1 MSESLTGVSVKPI
14 KMSALSWAIQSVRER
29 GLVPTM
35 KVAASAV
42 ADLSFD
48 WRHGTNTMRWVEVS
62 DLGAA
67 GANRRYSVRY
77 QATKARPLWT
87 LLNSLDLPRS
97 GGFVDFG
104 SGKGRVLLMAALF
117 GFSTICGIE
126 FSPDLCEC
134 SRQNV
139 EIFKRRSGVTTRIE
153 VLLLDAALYPIQ
165 PDQAVFFMYNPFG
178 DAVMTQVLANLRKS
192 FEMARRQIWLIY
204 NTPTCHDVILR
215 SGLFQ
220 THSRR
225 EIGGTEFRVYST
237 N

>member
-1 MSESLTGVSVKPI
+1 
-14 KMSALSWAIQSVRER
+14 MSALSWAIQSVRER

-87 LLNSLDLPRS
+87 LLNSLDLPRN

-104 SGKGRVLLMAALF
+104 SGKGRVLLMAALY

-134 SRQNV
+134 SRRNV

-153 VLLLDAALYPIQ
+153 VLLLDAALYSIQ

-178 DAVMTQVLANLRKS
+178 DAVMTQVLVNLRKS
-192 FEMARRQIWLIY
+192 FEAARR
-204 NTPTCHDVILR
+204 H
-215 SGLFQ
+215 
-220 THSRR
+220 
-225 EIGGTEFRVYST
+225 GTFC
-237 N
+237 